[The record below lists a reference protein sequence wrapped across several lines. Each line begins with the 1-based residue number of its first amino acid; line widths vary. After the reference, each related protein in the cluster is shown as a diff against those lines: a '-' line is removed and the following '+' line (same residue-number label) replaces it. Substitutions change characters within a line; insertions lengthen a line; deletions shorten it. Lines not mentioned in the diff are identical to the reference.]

1 MQVIRDL
8 ASAAQ
13 IDDLEI
19 RHLIE
24 QHIHDLSQDEPYDP
38 DLHGYFIV
46 VEPGDRL
53 DALNHQIGFSILAN
67 RFDGT
72 HFCDPDFTPSF
83 EILEEHGTCYEM
95 VFIISDDGFGVEV
108 FIPKTGGV
116 DPDLLAMCA
125 RYATPATQEVQE
137 P

>member
-1 MQVIRDL
+1 MLVLRDPAL
-8 ASAAQ
+8 ASTIGDPEMRA
-13 IDDLEI
+13 IV
-19 RHLIE
+19 E
-24 QHIHDLSQDEPYDP
+24 QRFEMLSAEEPYDP
-38 DLHGYFIV
+38 DLNGYFTV

-53 DALNHQIGFSILAN
+53 DALNHQIGFSILTN

-72 HFCDPDFTPSF
+72 HFGDSGFTPSF
-83 EILEEHGTCYEM
+83 EILEEHAGCYEM

-108 FIPKTGGV
+108 FIPKRPGI

-125 RYATPATQEVQE
+125 RYATPATTAVHQ